1 MINKILGINITSDSI
16 YSLFVKD
23 LGNRFSWF
31 NFSFILG
38 SEYIVHI

>member
-1 MINKILGINITSDSI
+1 MINKILGSSITSDSI

-23 LGNRFSWF
+23 LGNCFSWF

-38 SEYIVHI
+38 LEYIVQL